1 MSVKTILATAGL
13 LAGMVIGA
21 QNCAWAQTKSDECA
35 NARDVRL
42 TNGKIATMDG
52 KNSIVRE
59 VTIQEGRFAYVGPVG
74 NHKLNPCTTVID
86 LHGRTVVP
94 GLIDNHNHYVLFGSR
109 PGHEI
114 QLETATTIA
123 QAMDMLKSRAATTPA
138 DGWVTTVGD
147 WAPRQFAENRA
158 PTLAEID
165 QAVPNHP
172 VLLVPGNGTAVT
184 NSLGK
189 KFFEGKGIT
198 VSPVGVIASGPP
210 SWSALAALRNMWT
223 LEDEMG
229 GYEYAQSF
237 VLSYGLT
244 TSVDMGYFALPSS
257 TDVQDD
263 ATADGIASLDL
274 WNGYKAIV
282 AMDTQNK
289 LTERVRLF
297 IIEQDKDKD
306 VPILKQRLLNT
317 FPEFGDNM
325 LRISG
330 IGEFATNWF
339 GLNWRAGERPGN
351 YEEALELIAKHGWA
365 FQQHTL
371 SPEEVKFTADTY
383 AKVNEITPIANLH
396 WSIAHVPHIDAETID
411 EMKGIGVGLALH
423 GYRYLGGAGNSALPV
438 GPPYRTALASGIHVG
453 AGSDAGDF
461 FVLDP
466 WPNIYYI
473 VTGKDVTG
481 KLINDG
487 EQVTRQQAL
496 KMYTAD
502 NGWFFHEENQLG
514 SIEPGKLGDLVVL
527 SADYFDPQKVPDE
540 EIRNLKSMLTVVD
553 GKIVYDKLR

>member
-1 MSVKTILATAGL
+1 MRVKRPLAIAGL
-13 LAGMVIGA
+13 VASMVIVA
-21 QNCAWAQTKSDECA
+21 QNQARAQSKTDVCAG
-35 NARDVRL
+35 ARDLRL
-42 TNGKIATMDG
+42 VNGKIATMDA
-52 KNSIVRE
+52 KNSVANE
-59 VTIQEGRFAYVGPVG
+59 VTIQEGRFAYVGSVG
-74 NHKLNPCTTVID
+74 NHKLNPCTKVIN
-86 LHGRTVVP
+86 LRGRTVVP

-138 DGWVTTVGD
+138 GGWVTTIGD
-147 WAPRQFAENRA
+147 WAPRQFAEGRP
-158 PTLAEID
+158 PTLAELD
-165 QAVPNHP
+165 QAAPNHP
-172 VLLVPGNGTAVT
+172 VLLVPGNGAAVT
-184 NSLGK
+184 NTPGK
-189 KFFEGKGIT
+189 KFFEEKGIA
-198 VSPVGVIASGPP
+198 VSPVGVIASGQP
-210 SWSALAALRNMWT
+210 SWDALAALRSVWT
-223 LEDEMG
+223 LQDEMG

-237 VLSYGLT
+237 MLSYGLT

-257 TDVQDD
+257 SDLQDD
-263 ATADGIASLDL
+263 ATANGIASLDL
-274 WNGYKAIV
+274 WNGYNAIV
-282 AMDTQNK
+282 AMGTQNK

-306 VPILKQRLLNT
+306 VPLLKKRLLNM
-317 FPEFGDNM
+317 FHDYGDDM

-339 GLNWRAGERPGN
+339 GLNWKAGERPGN
-351 YEEALELIAKHGWA
+351 YEEALQLVAKHGWA
-365 FQQHTL
+365 FQQHTI
-371 SPEEVKFTADTY
+371 SPEEVKFTADTFG
-383 AKVNEITPIANLH
+383 KVNELTPIASLH
-396 WSIAHVPHIDAETID
+396 WSIGHVPQIDKETIE
-411 EMKGIGVGLALH
+411 EMKEIGVGLALH
-423 GYRYLGGAGNSALPV
+423 GYRYLGGAGTSALPV

-502 NGWFFHEENQLG
+502 NGWFFHEEDQLG
-514 SIEPGKLGDLVVL
+514 SIEPGKLGDVAVL

-540 EIRNLKSMLTVVD
+540 EIRNLKSVLTVVG
-553 GKIVYDKLR
+553 GKVVHDTLQ